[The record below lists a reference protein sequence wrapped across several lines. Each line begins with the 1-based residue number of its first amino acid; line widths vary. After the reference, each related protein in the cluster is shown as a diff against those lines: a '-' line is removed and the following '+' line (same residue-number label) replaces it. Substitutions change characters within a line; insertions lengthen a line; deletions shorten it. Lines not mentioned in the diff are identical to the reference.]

1 MESDVS
7 YFKRRAD
14 EERAAA
20 SSASD
25 PQARLI
31 HLELAARYED
41 RLTDT
46 IKHREFL
53 GLRPVHV

>member
-20 SSASD
+20 SRARD
-25 PQARLI
+25 TQARLI

-41 RLTDT
+41 RLPDVV
-46 IKHREFL
+46 KHGALL
-53 GLRPVHV
+53 GLRNVHV